1 MSSTHL
7 FILPFNFLQILQ
19 PKIQREDSELTK
31 EEHIKSLRIATV
43 MSQLEV
49 NSYLNNAFLSEDKTL
64 SVLILVLSYATIN
77 TYLQGV
83 TKRMGT
89 LLQKGMFPSLNG

>member
-77 TYLQGV
+77 TYLS
-83 TKRMGT
+83 T
-89 LLQKGMFPSLNG
+89 